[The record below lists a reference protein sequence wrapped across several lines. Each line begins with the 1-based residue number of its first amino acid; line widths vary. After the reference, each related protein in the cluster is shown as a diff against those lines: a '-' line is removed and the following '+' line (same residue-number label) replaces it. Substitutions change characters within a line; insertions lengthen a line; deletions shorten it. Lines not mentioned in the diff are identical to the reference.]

1 MMVCLSPIQVRDE
14 RYTNVDRLCE
24 DEDEVLRHLVCDGV
38 LRLG

>member
-14 RYTNVDRLCE
+14 RYTNVDRVC
-24 DEDEVLRHLVCDGV
+24 EDEVLRHLVCDGV